1 MPRPQ
6 RVPEDY
12 DLQDDNLSRI
22 SEGSNEAG
30 SVASSYF
37 SAASGCP
44 SSAIGRLGRPVDMDF
59 LARAAALRTPIK
71 LGVKPPPAREPTPPA
86 SPQSVSSSNAAALL
100 QDPEA
105 LKRIV
110 KAFVESGVRGRRA
123 EALRGDGRPQ
133 QVVFRLS
140 RQVDA
145 FEVAPEGG
153 RGAHSVALAEDRTT
167 RRMMIRANLQGMPM
181 VLARQQEKAA
191 TERLEQMIGFAA
203 SAKCRHQMLAE
214 HFNQTLASAASGGG
228 CGACDN
234 CLRARAGFAA
244 GPETEAGPLK
254 STRKVPP
261 KVQPKP
267 KKQTMPRKTNLGT
280 PASVGTLRDQ
290 QADKLRKLRK
300 RLSPR
305 RPYMIFPEATLQD
318 LLDQQPQDLDSL
330 LKVKGIGGIKVEKYG
345 QDILKCLS

>member
-110 KAFVESGVRGRRA
+110 KAFVESGVRGRR
-123 EALRGDGRPQ
+123 
-133 QVVFRLS
+133 
-140 RQVDA
+140 
-145 FEVAPEGG
+145 
-153 RGAHSVALAEDRTT
+153 
-167 RRMMIRANLQGMPM
+167 RR
-181 VLARQQEKAA
+181 
-191 TERLEQMIGFAA
+191 
-203 SAKCRHQMLAE
+203 
-214 HFNQTLASAASGGG
+214 
-228 CGACDN
+228 
-234 CLRARAGFAA
+234 
-244 GPETEAGPLK
+244 
-254 STRKVPP
+254 
-261 KVQPKP
+261 
-267 KKQTMPRKTNLGT
+267 
-280 PASVGTLRDQ
+280 SVGMVGRS
-290 QADKLRKLRK
+290 RW
-300 RLSPR
+300 
-305 RPYMIFPEATLQD
+305 
-318 LLDQQPQDLDSL
+318 SL
-330 LKVKGIGGIKVEKYG
+330 G
-345 QDILKCLS
+345 